1 MGIHARRRPVADP
14 PAHAPPTRRDRRR
27 SRALRRHASGRIR
40 RSRVRHGGRVVS
52 GRLDGKVAIIT
63 GASTGLGPV
72 MAKRFVDEG
81 AHVLLAARRAEL
93 VNDAAAACGEA
104 AVAMRADVTVED
116 DVIAMVA
123 RAVEEF
129 GHVDVMCNN
138 AAAPGTDRFI
148 WEQTLEN
155 WNATIAI
162 DVTAAMLCTREVL
175 NQSMLE
181 RGAGVILN
189 FSSTAGFNGVPRKSH
204 YVTAKASLRAFTKAV
219 ALEVGRHGIRCNC
232 VVPGGIDTELWRKWV
247 DRMAD
252 EQGVDGATM
261 RANMLDSVP
270 LRDISSTDDV
280 ANLALFLASDEAR
293 TITGQSVVVDAG
305 SYMLG

>member
-1 MGIHARRRPVADP
+1 M
-14 PAHAPPTRRDRRR
+14 
-27 SRALRRHASGRIR
+27 
-40 RSRVRHGGRVVS
+40 S

-81 AHVLLAARRAEL
+81 AYVLLAARREEL
-93 VNDAAAACGEA
+93 VREAALACGDA

-116 DVIAMVA
+116 DVVAMVA
-123 RAVEEF
+123 RAVTEF
-129 GHVDVMCNN
+129 GHVDIMCNN
-138 AAAPGTDRFI
+138 AAAPGTDKFI

-181 RGAGVILN
+181 RGSGVILN
-189 FSSTAGFNGVPRKSH
+189 FSSTAGFNGVPRKTH

-232 VVPGGIDTELWRKWV
+232 VVPGGIDTELWQNWV
-247 DRMAD
+247 HRMAD
-252 EQGVDGATM
+252 EQGVDADTM
-261 RANMLDSVP
+261 RAKMLASVP